1 MICVPTQQ
9 LCLILHG
16 LYPGDHLFVILL
28 VHIGAINLH
37 NPEDTDVIL
46 TTSDNVSVFPVM
58 VAKYVTSME
67 G

>member
-1 MICVPTQQ
+1 MISVPTQQ
-9 LCLILHG
+9 LCLIFHG
-16 LYPGDHLFVILL
+16 LYPGHHLLVILL
-28 VHIGAINLH
+28 VHIGSVDLH

-46 TTSDNVSVFPVM
+46 TTSDNVSVFLVM